1 MAVTHWECGEATQT
15 TACVVVRCNSTESV
29 TVVAAGQTKTANCDT
44 SVKDGNARVDFTGL
58 SAGQT
63 YPYTINGTAAGTL
76 RTAPVE
82 GVYPFWVALSS
93 CWALASVDVM
103 AYALVTEPA
112 TAESR
117 DTPAIALQ
125 RELVR
130 NLKAAFGLGDQVYK
144 DGGGTHYGYVCQ
156 PMNGSTLSLFQDVT
170 EQRQLQRARKLQG
183 GLKSLIRA
191 VPWYE
196 QNDDHDYDPDNA
208 CPASL
213 AYAQRVFGGGTS
225 DADRIAW
232 ATACQ
237 TALDDWQLGQ
247 PTRRGSSNYFK
258 VRLGNIEFFV
268 TDLISGRDDYSATPS
283 SSKRLMSAAQEE
295 QFLAD
300 IAASTAAFKCW
311 LSTKQFI
318 SSIGRNGDGWYNL
331 DGGTSE
337 GYEHQLGRILADS
350 RIPRGGFFSVTG
362 DEHIRSDMFIPADRF
377 ATGGV
382 AVSQISAGPATIEPI
397 TDPNDGLTYR
407 AGVVS
412 KARDTSGLGNRDEN
426 NYVCLRVL
434 ADRVERYRFG
444 SRNGLVYEGYI
455 STADN
460 AVRR

>member
-170 EQRQLQRARKLQG
+170 EQRQFQRARKLQG

-232 ATACQ
+232 ATAC
-237 TALDDWQLGQ
+237 
-247 PTRRGSSNYFK
+247 RG
-258 VRLGNIEFFV
+258 
-268 TDLISGRDDYSATPS
+268 
-283 SSKRLMSAAQEE
+283 
-295 QFLAD
+295 
-300 IAASTAAFKCW
+300 
-311 LSTKQFI
+311 
-318 SSIGRNGDGWYNL
+318 
-331 DGGTSE
+331 
-337 GYEHQLGRILADS
+337 
-350 RIPRGGFFSVTG
+350 
-362 DEHIRSDMFIPADRF
+362 
-377 ATGGV
+377 
-382 AVSQISAGPATIEPI
+382 
-397 TDPNDGLTYR
+397 
-407 AGVVS
+407 
-412 KARDTSGLGNRDEN
+412 
-426 NYVCLRVL
+426 
-434 ADRVERYRFG
+434 
-444 SRNGLVYEGYI
+444 
-455 STADN
+455 
-460 AVRR
+460 